1 MEEPHYKRIIKRS
14 IYHNKCSSNKKYVH
28 MLGWQENLIIKG
40 VSRKNQEFK
49 SLDK

>member
-1 MEEPHYKRIIKRS
+1 MEELYYKRIIKRS
-14 IYHNKCSSNKKYVH
+14 IYHNKCTSNKKYVH
-28 MLGWQENLIIKG
+28 MLGRHESLIIKG